1 VKCVSHLQ
9 GLSRVEDGL
18 LVTEVDL
25 NLIQQIRD
33 KWCFQMTMRLDMYA
47 KQFAEAVKPD
57 FKPQAVH
64 EPTD

>member
-1 VKCVSHLQ
+1 
-9 GLSRVEDGL
+9 VEDGL